1 MTLAVFQRAQAL
13 RERIVIRRFAFALS
27 SLVALGGAGPA
38 ERTLAIPGR
47 DGVPAH
53 ALRVLLWPSEV
64 PGPRPLLVYEPS
76 WGGRADENSH
86 LAASLAKAGFT
97 VAALDYDTEQPER
110 FSPQMRRMRTPLD
123 LSSTAALARTTAE
136 GDWRAVVFATDASV
150 VLDIL
155 PEAGQAPAAGILG
168 WSFGGAVAV
177 EACRQDG
184 RFRACLNMD
193 GWMFGPAA
201 DDPSP
206 QPTLVLSGDPY
217 PAQAKPAN
225 NPASVLD
232 ERDGA
237 RLRAR
242 FAAVGGTY
250 AQLAGLEHT
259 GFSDAGNNP
268 TVHRL
273 VRDFFNHTLL
283 GQPDTSDLV
292 PGVVWSRVNPPG
304 E

>member
-13 RERIVIRRFAFALS
+13 RERRVIRRFAFALS
-27 SLVALGGAGPA
+27 SLVALGGAGPVT
-38 ERTLAIPGR
+38 RTLAIPGR

-53 ALRVLLWPSEV
+53 AVRVLLWAADGD
-64 PGPRPLLVYEPS
+64 GPHPFLVYEPS
-76 WGGRADENSH
+76 WGGRADENSR
-86 LAASLAKAGFT
+86 LATLLAKDGFT
-97 VAALDYDTEQPER
+97 VAALDYDTEQPDR
-110 FSPQMRRMRTPLD
+110 FAPQMRRMQVPLD
-123 LSSTAALARTTAE
+123 LSSNAALARTTVE

-150 VLDIL
+150 ALDL
-155 PEAGQAPAAGILG
+155 MPEAQQAPTAGIFG
-168 WSFGGAVAV
+168 WSFGGAVAI
-177 EACRQDG
+177 EACRQDA

-225 NPASVLD
+225 NPGAILD

-250 AQLAGLEHT
+250 AQLAGLEHS
-259 GFSDAGNNP
+259 GFSDVGNNA

-273 VRDFFNHTLL
+273 VRDFFASTLL
-283 GQPDTSDLV
+283 GKPTKSDAL
-292 PGVVWSRVNPPG
+292 PGVIWQRVKPPAG
-304 E
+304 

>member
-1 MTLAVFQRAQAL
+1 MTPAVFQRAQAL
-13 RERIVIRRFAFALS
+13 RERRVIRRFAFALS
-27 SLVALGGAGPA
+27 GLMALGGAGPEA
-38 ERTLAIPGR
+38 RTLAIPGR

-53 ALRVLLWPSEV
+53 SVRVLLWTSDA
-64 PGPRPLLVYEPS
+64 PGPHPFLVYEPS
-76 WGGRADENSH
+76 WGGRADENSR
-86 LAASLAKAGFT
+86 LAAMLAKSGFT
-97 VAALDYDTEQPER
+97 VAALDYDTEQPAR
-110 FSPQMRRMRTPLD
+110 FAPQMQRLQTPLD
-123 LSSTAALARTTAE
+123 ISSAAALARTTAE

-155 PEAGQAPAAGILG
+155 PEAEQAPSAGILG
-168 WSFGGAVAV
+168 WSFGGAVAI
-177 EACRQDG
+177 EACRQDA

-217 PAQAKPAN
+217 PAQAKPARD
-225 NPASVLD
+225 PAAVLD

-250 AQLAGLEHT
+250 AQLAGLEHA
-259 GFSDAGNNP
+259 GFSDVGNNE
-268 TVHRL
+268 TVRKL
-273 VRDFFNHTLL
+273 ARDFFASTLL
-283 GQPDTSDLV
+283 GDTTTASKL
-292 PGVVWSRVNPPG
+292 PGVTWHRVNPPG
-304 E
+304 G